1 MRLFDCWAN
10 FSFTTNETKRDYY
23 QKTGIIYELPH
34 ELTNELR
41 LRTSGNSDISGI
53 SQNSIELF
61 PSPQTHSRNENFVST
76 SKYLLRSKAW
86 AFPVLCYFT
95 WKLEFASNIL
105 WMIVLW
111 RIQTRT
117 TANDAKSILYT
128 DTKFSAAYFL
138 SQTRSFV
145 LFFCLQENAFNSYC
159 YHYTSKV
166 FLRIKSSHQR

>member
-61 PSPQTHSRNENFVST
+61 PSSQTHSRNESFVST
-76 SKYLLRSKAW
+76 SKCPLRNKAW
-86 AFPVLCYFT
+86 AFPVVRYFT

-111 RIQTRT
+111 RIQTKT
-117 TANDAKSILYT
+117 TVNDAKSILYT
-128 DTKFSAAYFL
+128 DAKFSAAEFL
-138 SQTRSFV
+138 S
-145 LFFCLQENAFNSYC
+145 
-159 YHYTSKV
+159 
-166 FLRIKSSHQR
+166 